1 MKKAKFIILL
11 IVLFLI
17 VVFIWD
23 NKEPMSIKF
32 FGKASPELPLV
43 FVLLGALILGAILA
57 SIIDLSRMTRLQL
70 ENRRQRKIVK
80 RLEQELA
87 TLRKLPVKEVEKEI
101 REAEEIEKMEET
113 E

>member
-1 MKKAKFIILL
+1 MKKVKFIILL
-11 IVLFLI
+11 IVLLLI

-23 NKEPMSIKF
+23 NKEPASIKF

-70 ENRRQRKIVK
+70 ENKRQRKIIK
-80 RLEQELA
+80 RLEQEMA
-87 TLRKLPVKEVEKEI
+87 ALRRLPVEEVEKEI
-101 REAEEIEKMEET
+101 RQAEESEE
-113 E
+113 EELK

>member
-1 MKKAKFIILL
+1 MKKVKFVILL

-17 VVFIWD
+17 VAFIWS
-23 NKEPMSIKF
+23 NKELVSIKF
-32 FGKASPELPLV
+32 FGKTSPEMPFI

-57 SIIDLSRMTRLQL
+57 SIIDLGRLTRLQI
-70 ENRRQRKIVK
+70 ENKRQRKMVK

-87 TLRKLPVKEVEKEI
+87 ALRKLPVEEVEKE
-101 REAEEIEKMEET
+101 MEET

>member
-17 VVFIWD
+17 VAFIWS
-23 NKEPMSIKF
+23 NQEPVSIKF
-32 FGKASPELPLV
+32 FGKASPKTPFI
-43 FVLLGALILGAILA
+43 FVLLATLILGAILA
-57 SIIDLSRMTRLQL
+57 SIIDLGRMTRLQL

-87 TLRKLPVKEVEKEI
+87 ALRKLPVKEVEKEI
-101 REAEEIEKMEET
+101 REAEEIEKTEET

>member
-1 MKKAKFIILL
+1 MKKVKFVILL

-17 VVFIWD
+17 VAFIWS
-23 NKEPMSIKF
+23 NKEPVSIKF
-32 FGKASPELPLV
+32 FGRTSPEMPFI

-57 SIIDLSRMTRLQL
+57 SIIDLGRLTRLQF
-70 ENRRQRKIVK
+70 ENKRQRKMVK

-87 TLRKLPVKEVEKEI
+87 ALRKLSVEEVE
-101 REAEEIEKMEET
+101 REMEET